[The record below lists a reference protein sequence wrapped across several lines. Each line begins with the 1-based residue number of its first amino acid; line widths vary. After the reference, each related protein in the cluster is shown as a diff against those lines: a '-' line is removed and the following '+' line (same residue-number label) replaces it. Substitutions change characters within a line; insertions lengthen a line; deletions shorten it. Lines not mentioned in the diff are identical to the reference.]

1 MQVALVLI
9 LARTVARMVQL
20 NSGLDSSI
28 SQSQIY
34 TVVFDGALVLLAA
47 ILLTIFTPGSA
58 FGRAWGMTSPSKKKA
73 RRHLSALHPAQRSP
87 NSPLLVLRGSL
98 AHAPYGYQQRYPY
111 ATMSGTKEPR
121 SPPPTVT
128 TDTSASVQGGMRR
141 YAHKRQAPAQLVHDA
156 GPPPYERPL
165 NNIAR
170 VPYIPPRAL
179 TLSQQYGQGT
189 IVESEVVVAQGDE
202 VGRTGGTG
210 GTGSGGVSGGHGGR
224 TRTRS
229 SPRVYEEDMVQ
240 HDALW

>member
-1 MQVALVLI
+1 
-9 LARTVARMVQL
+9 MVQL

-28 SQSQIY
+28 SQSQVY
-34 TVVFDGALVLLAA
+34 TVVLDGALVLLAA
-47 ILLTIFTPGSA
+47 IFLTIFTPGSA
-58 FGRAWGMTSPSKKKA
+58 FGLSWGMTSPSKKKA

-87 NSPLLVLRGSL
+87 GSPLLVLRGSP
-98 AHAPYGYQQRYPY
+98 AHSPHGYQQRYPY
-111 ATMSGTKEPR
+111 ATISNAKEPR

-128 TDTSASVQGGMRR
+128 TDTSASVQGGMRL
-141 YAHKRQAPAQLVHDA
+141 YAHKRQVPAQLVHDADA

-170 VPYIPPRAL
+170 VPYFPPRVL

-189 IVESEVVVAQGDE
+189 IVESEVVVASAGE
-202 VGRTGGTG
+202 GGRTG
-210 GTGSGGVSGGHGGR
+210 GTGSGGGSGGHGGR

-229 SPRVYEEDMVQ
+229 SPRVYKEDMVQ